1 MGRRGRERRKYDLLS
16 RNGKL
21 RPETQGQ
28 IMKSLQPDCDM
39 VYRWF
44 DVNVY
49 RKSTD
54 DVTTKR

>member
-1 MGRRGRERRKYDLLS
+1 MPIHVW
-16 RNGKL
+16 KL
-21 RPETQGQ
+21 ILDGY
-28 IMKSLQPDCDM
+28 L

-54 DVTTKR
+54 DVTTTR

>member
-1 MGRRGRERRKYDLLS
+1 MNTLPWVWLLDRS
-16 RNGKL
+16 RSPHPHGGDGTL
-21 RPETQGQ
+21 RPV
-28 IMKSLQPDCDM
+28 LRFVL

-54 DVTTKR
+54 GMTTTR

>member
-1 MGRRGRERRKYDLLS
+1 MPESRRSPLAARGQTRPLLQ
-16 RNGKL
+16 R
-21 RPETQGQ
+21 
-28 IMKSLQPDCDM
+28 DCVV

-54 DVTTKR
+54 DVTATA

>member
-1 MGRRGRERRKYDLLS
+1 MHKFPSQQYSREEA
-16 RNGKL
+16 
-21 RPETQGQ
+21 RPTEPEC
-28 IMKSLQPDCDM
+28 MNYRL

-54 DVTTKR
+54 GVTTTI